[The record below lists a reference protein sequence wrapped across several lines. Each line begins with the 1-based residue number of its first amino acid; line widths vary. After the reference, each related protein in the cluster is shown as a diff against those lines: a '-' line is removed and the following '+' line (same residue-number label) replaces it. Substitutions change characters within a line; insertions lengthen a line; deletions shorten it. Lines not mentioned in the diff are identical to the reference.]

1 MSQENVPGRGDS
13 RPIRSAERRTWE
25 DHIAVRVPRVYR
37 RLVALLWRVFTR
49 LPAGHPIRRTGIE
62 RTIGRSYGAFNR
74 NDMDALPPLYH
85 PECVWDWS
93 HFEGWPDDPI
103 THGPEALRRNWLVF
117 REAWG
122 DSRVDASDLRDF
134 GDRLMITCH
143 MRATGSGSGVGITK
157 TWWQAG
163 YSRDGLI
170 ARVENYTDRRRALKT
185 LGLSDQAPH
194 ADS

>member
-1 MSQENVPGRGDS
+1 MSQENVAGRGDS
-13 RPIRSAERRTWE
+13 RPIRSAERRTWG

-37 RLVALLWRVFTR
+37 RLVALLWPVFTR
-49 LPAGHPIRRTGIE
+49 LPAGHPIRRAGFE

-103 THGPEALRRNWLVF
+103 TRGPEALRRNWSVF
-117 REAWG
+117 RDAWG
-122 DSRVDASDLRDF
+122 DFRVDASDLRDF
-134 GDRLMITCH
+134 GGRQLITCH
-143 MRATGSGSGVGITK
+143 MQATGSGSGAGIRR
-157 TWWQAG
+157 TWWQTG

-170 ARVENYTDRRRALKT
+170 ARVENYTDRAEALEAV
-185 LGLSDQAPH
+185 GLSKQDAH